1 VKYSKETPTVLHLQA
16 SSLGIKML
24 MLPLT
29 VPWEPNPFFL
39 PLRRYVTT
47 PKGVM
52 FRPFVSVQSTNPKS
66 FTHKLTRA
74 PMRSC
79 PDPFNPKALRRQS
92 RLWRESDNKTSGK
105 MVSRVP
111 VQEDLAGMLFART
124 DLRRRK
130 VCVESDNRVD
140 VVEVMLC
147 LDHDVLLC
155 RSKCVLG
162 HHCHLLFRTCLIIR
176 VDQPG

>member
-1 VKYSKETPTVLHLQA
+1 MHLQA